1 MKLSTVL
8 FDLDGTL
15 LPMDQE
21 VFVKA
26 YLGLLSKRMAP
37 HGYDPREIVDAVWKG
52 TDAMVRNDGSRTN
65 EAVFWNLFQ
74 ARFGPKSLEDM
85 PIFEDFYRADF
96 ELARG
101 SCGFAPEAARTL
113 ELCRELGLRTTLA
126 TNPIFPALATRARI
140 RWAGLE
146 PECFDLITTYENSRF
161 CKPNPLYYQ
170 EITEKLLVAPRECLM
185 VGNDVQEDLAAR
197 ELGMRVFLLTPCM
210 IDRRDTDLSQF
221 PHGDFEALHRFL
233 KAIA

>member
-85 PIFEDFYRADF
+85 PIFEDFYRTDF

-101 SCGFAPEAARTL
+101 SCGFTPEAARTL

-126 TNPIFPALATRARI
+126 TNPIFPDVADASRLSWIGLKMEDFDLVTDMSNCCYCKPNPAYYKAI
-140 RWAGLE
+140 LEQFGLE
-146 PECFDLITTYENSRF
+146 PEH
-161 CKPNPLYYQ
+161 
-170 EITEKLLVAPRECLM
+170 CLM
-185 VGNDVQEDLAAR
+185 VGNNAKEDWQAASAA
-197 ELGMRVFLLTPCM
+197 GIPCYLLTDNIINPDNIELTC
-210 IDRRDTDLSQF
+210 
-221 PHGDFEALHRFL
+221 PHGSYADMVDYLRSL
-233 KAIA
+233 